1 MKMPAFFRPLRNDRP
16 WWGIAAG
23 ATLFGLAGVV
33 RWRFGGLTE
42 GFGPM
47 LLLPAILL
55 AGLFG
60 GIRVGVGAFVACFLT
75 AWIWFFPPYGTF
87 VLEERDAVTIA
98 AFVLTATLELYVI
111 RVLNLAI
118 NDLSAEKERSTT
130 MFRELQHRVANNLQ
144 AIAGFLRYERKN
156 LDQGSAGARAFETAQ
171 SRLDLMVNVHRSLNN
186 PTIVD
191 QAIGSYLKDMGS
203 DLIRAS
209 NAPRVHLTVVAA
221 PISLDLERLMPLSM
235 IVTETVTN
243 SLKYAFRD
251 RHEGNLSIEFCV
263 SGRDYILTVRDD
275 GPGFAPTTNKTRNGS
290 LGRSIVESL
299 ASQLRGK
306 ITFESGPG
314 ATVRLVFPVVGAP

>member
-1 MKMPAFFRPLRNDRP
+1 MKMPSFFRPLRRDRP

-60 GIRVGVGAFVACFLT
+60 GIRVGLGAFVVCSLT

-87 VLEERDAVTIA
+87 VLEERDAVTIG
-98 AFVLTATLELYVI
+98 AFVLTAALELYVI

-130 MFRELQHRVANNLQ
+130 MFRELQHRVANNIQ
-144 AIAGFLRYERKN
+144 VIASLLRRERKN
-156 LDQGSAGARAFETAQ
+156 LDQDSAAARALETAQ

-186 PTIVD
+186 PAIVD
-191 QAIGSYLKDMGS
+191 QAIGSYLQGMGE

-209 NAPRVHLTVVAA
+209 NSPRVHLTVVAA

-235 IVTETVTN
+235 IVTEAVTN
-243 SLKYAFRD
+243 ALKYAFRD
-251 RHEGNLSIEFCV
+251 HDEGNLAIEFRV
-263 SGRDYILTVRDD
+263 SRRNYILTVHDD
-275 GPGFAPTTNKTRNGS
+275 GPGFSPTTNKTRNGS
-290 LGRSIVESL
+290 LGRSIIESL

-306 ITFESGPG
+306 ITFESGQG